1 MVERF
6 ELFTVLIANLTRNI
20 RRIKTEEMARW
31 NLKSHHVSCIYYLY
45 QKESLT
51 AKELCDICDEDKANV
66 SRSIEYLE
74 DAGFLICENTRSS
87 YEKKMIEQPRHADI
101 YNSRMDTWETARN
114 LCIGAAAT
122 VYVVNIIDA
131 LCTKGAKRV
140 KVKKN
145 RTNIS
150 LQPYAGTNS
159 VGVAFKF

>member
-74 DAGFLICENTRSS
+74 NAGFLICESNIHKRYRSHFKLTEKGKEVGFGICNRIKS
-87 YEKKMIEQPRHADI
+87 ILNKAGEGLTEENRQIMYECLKCINDNLENIENE
-101 YNSRMDTWETARN
+101 YS
-114 LCIGAAAT
+114 
-122 VYVVNIIDA
+122 
-131 LCTKGAKRV
+131 K
-140 KVKKN
+140 
-145 RTNIS
+145 
-150 LQPYAGTNS
+150 
-159 VGVAFKF
+159 